1 MTHPTTTSLAR
12 LVETADLLV
21 TCGPGGVGKT
31 TTAAALGLAAAR
43 TGRRVV
49 VVTIDPARRLADAL
63 GLDGTASDRPH
74 VVVGAAPGPG
84 SFSALMLDAE
94 HTFDQ
99 LIRDRAGDGA
109 DRILANPVYRA
120 IAGSLAGAQ
129 EYMAIERLHQLH
141 HSGDY
146 DLVVIDTPPSRH
158 AIDVLD
164 APDRLVRFLSNPV
177 YRALTLPS
185 RSLARVT
192 NAATSAF
199 SWTVKRLAGPKIVED
214 TIDFFRSISG
224 LEAGLRQRA
233 AEMSALLRADH
244 TAFVLVS
251 SPRAEAIDEA
261 SFLADALHEG
271 GYRLGGVV
279 VNLVHP
285 LPPALHPDELS
296 GLDAL
301 DGPLAEQVAYHRE
314 LAAVAEAERREMAT
328 LAELARG
335 APVRDVPLRPW
346 PHGLPEACAIAATA
360 AVHLWRANAV
370 VSIVVGTACYV
381 ALTAGP
387 FG

>member
-1 MTHPTTTSLAR
+1 MTRHAPTPLAR
-12 LVETADLLV
+12 VIETSDLLV

-63 GLDGTASDRPH
+63 GIDSSASDQPH
-74 VVVGAAPGPG
+74 LVADAVSGAG

-99 LIRDRAGDGA
+99 LIRDRAGDAA
-109 DRILANPVYRA
+109 DRILANPVYRS

-158 AIDVLD
+158 AIDVLE

-177 YRALTLPS
+177 YRTLTVPT

-192 NAATSAF
+192 NAASSAF
-199 SWTVKRLAGPKIVED
+199 LWTVKRLAGPRIVED
-214 TIDFFRSISG
+214 TIEFFRAISG

-261 SFLADALHEG
+261 GFLAEALHEG
-271 GYRLGGVV
+271 GFRLGGVV

-285 LPPALHPDELS
+285 LPPALHLGTDE
-296 GLDAL
+296 LDAL
-301 DGPLAEQVAYHRE
+301 TGPLAEQVAYHRE
-314 LAAVAEAERREMAT
+314 LTELALAERREMET
-328 LAELARG
+328 LEELAEG
-335 APVRDVPLRPW
+335 APVLDVPLLD
-346 PHGLPEACAIAATA
+346 HDVHDLEALVELGT
-360 AVHLWRANAV
+360 VL
-370 VSIVVGTACYV
+370 VG
-381 ALTAGP
+381 
-387 FG
+387 